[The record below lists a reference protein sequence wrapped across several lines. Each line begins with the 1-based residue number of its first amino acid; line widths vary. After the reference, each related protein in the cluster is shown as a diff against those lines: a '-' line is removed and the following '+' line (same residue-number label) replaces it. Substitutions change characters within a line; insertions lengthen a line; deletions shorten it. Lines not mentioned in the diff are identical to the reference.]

1 MTNHSDRF
9 NHSWET
15 TSLESNPAG
24 IDRRRFMSHVAW
36 AGTAMVFTASG
47 GVLSACSASSP
58 TAKPTPAT
66 DLTFVQISDTHI
78 GFTGPANPDVAKTTM
93 EAIAQINALA
103 TPPAFVVHTG
113 DLTHTSTPEQF
124 DTISQL
130 LTTIKTP
137 KVIVIPGEHDST
149 DDNGEKFRQRF
160 GAGTKGDG
168 WSSFDN
174 NGIHFLALVNTLHL
188 DKLGHLG
195 SAQLAF
201 IKADLA
207 KLSSDTPLVI
217 FSHIPLFA
225 MYEAWGWGTDD
236 ALTALSY
243 TKRFASVTAINGHV
257 HQLMTKTEGNVT
269 FYAGR
274 GTAYPLPAP
283 GAGGAAVAKPLT
295 VPADQL
301 HAALGIRTVNYVAQS
316 KTTGITDQ
324 VLA

>member
-1 MTNHSDRF
+1 MTNLSDRPQEA
-9 NHSWET
+9 SVPD
-15 TSLESNPAG
+15 TSPDG
-24 IDRRRFMSHVAW
+24 IDRRRFLSHVAW
-36 AGTAMVFTASG
+36 AGTAMVFTASS
-47 GVLSACSASSP
+47 GVLTACSASS
-58 TAKPTPAT
+58 TTPKAAAAS

-78 GFTGPANPDVAKTTM
+78 GFTGPANPDVAQSTT

-103 TPPAFVVHTG
+103 TPPAFVIHTG
-113 DLTHTSTPEQF
+113 DLTHTSTPAQF

-130 LTTIKTP
+130 LGTIKAP
-137 KVIVIPGEHDST
+137 KVIAIAGEHDST

-160 GAGTKGDG
+160 GAGTQGDG
-168 WSSFDN
+168 WSSFDT
-174 NGIHFLALVNTLHL
+174 NGIHFLALVNTLNI

-195 SAQLAF
+195 AAQLAF

-207 KLSSDTPLVI
+207 KLSSDTPLVL

-283 GAGGAAVAKPLT
+283 GADGAPAAKPLT
-295 VPADQL
+295 VPAEQL
-301 HAALGIRTVNYVAQS
+301 HGALGIRTVSYVAQT
-316 KTTGITDQ
+316 KQTAITEQ
-324 VLA
+324 VLQ